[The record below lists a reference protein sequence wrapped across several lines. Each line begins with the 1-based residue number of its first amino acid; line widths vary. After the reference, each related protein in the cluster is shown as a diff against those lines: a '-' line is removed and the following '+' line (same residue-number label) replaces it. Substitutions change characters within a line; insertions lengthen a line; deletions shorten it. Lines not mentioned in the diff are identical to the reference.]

1 MGAGN
6 LVMKGFVL
14 WIIMGLFISTFA
26 KDNMLVPAAEELQ
39 TVLNQNKD
47 ASLYL
52 DHSLSNPQS
61 GQLLIRD
68 KVIHFYKNEL
78 KNNHDTPRILVEGFV
93 KSGKNP
99 AWLSSAL
106 LTEQFCYRFSIDYKR
121 GEVRLWQSKLDEK
134 NQENLKNCWRNIAT
148 INKSLL
154 SWQDIISNTHPFRP
168 ELEEY
173 LYALRLIFF
182 CTVWTKENERH
193 TFPFSIWGPVLL
205 NENGISDEQI
215 FLSEFAEHLENM
227 CNCDKT
233 KKLKLSLSEFQEK
246 W

>member
-1 MGAGN
+1 MN
-6 LVMKGFVL
+6 MKFFSL

-26 KDNMLVPAAEELQ
+26 KDNMLFPAAEELQ

-47 ASLYL
+47 ASLYSNN
-52 DHSLSNPQS
+52 SLSNPQN

-68 KVIHFYKNEL
+68 KLIHFYKKEL
-78 KNNHDTPRILVEGFV
+78 KKNHDTPRILVEGFV

-99 AWLSSAL
+99 VWLSSAL
-106 LTEQFCYRFSIDYKR
+106 LTKQFCYRFFIDYKR
-121 GEVRLWQSKLDEK
+121 GEVRLWQSKLDEDS
-134 NQENLKNCWRNIAT
+134 QEKLKVCWRNIAT
-148 INKSLL
+148 IKKSLL
-154 SWQDIISNTHPFRP
+154 SWEDVISKTHPLKP

-173 LYALRLIFF
+173 LNALRLVFF

-227 CNCDKT
+227 CKCDKT
-233 KKLKLSLSEFQEK
+233 QKLKLPLSEFQEK